1 MEPRKETKE
10 TTGRFQILDLEER
23 IAPTVT
29 IGLLGMEIANVH
41 VDAQITGTLPLLG
54 PIDLGVTL

>member
-10 TTGRFQILDLEER
+10 TNGRFQIVELEER

-29 IGLLGMEIANVH
+29 IGLLGIEVANVH
-41 VDAQITGTLPLLG
+41 VDAQITGTLLG
-54 PIDLGVTL
+54 LPIDLGVTL